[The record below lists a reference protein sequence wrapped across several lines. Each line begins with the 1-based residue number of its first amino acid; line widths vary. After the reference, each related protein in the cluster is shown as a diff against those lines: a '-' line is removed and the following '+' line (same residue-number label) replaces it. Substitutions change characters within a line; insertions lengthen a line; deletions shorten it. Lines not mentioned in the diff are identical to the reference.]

1 MAVLQSGGQLRP
13 GGDRQPFPKSSVPLS
28 QYGAGGLIELLGDGR
43 TVSFAELYRSQLWIA
58 VVVHKLSRQIS
69 RLPLKTYK
77 RAGNGDRQRIRGGR
91 LPALLAKPFPRG
103 GPTHLKQAIAL
114 PALVNGNSAL
124 RKARD
129 AAGTPPI
136 RLEPLA
142 WGSMRVHGER
152 TAPVE
157 LWETSQPGQPRYI
170 DPDDVVHVAWRGLD
184 GPIGI
189 SPLQQLAVTIA
200 IEDAAQRYQ
209 KSMLANSARPPSAI
223 EASEA
228 FLGWNPDERREL
240 MELLREDADA
250 LYAGPD
256 NGGRPAVLPPG
267 LKWNAVGHTAVEAEL
282 ISQRK
287 LTREE
292 IAACYDV
299 PPPLVALLE
308 KSTFNN
314 ITELHRMLYVT
325 VLGPWLD
332 LIEETLQCQL
342 IDPEPAFR
350 GDFYVEFDLS
360 EVLKGDVLQRAQAI
374 ALQIG
379 YGVLTIDE
387 ARELENR
394 PRFGLPETSLPLYPS
409 NNLTPVGRGQPS
421 DGDVQDAARAA
432 AAMDEQQIA
441 RLLAQSGGS
450 MVDAILAIAADPL
463 APVLNGHGALR
474 DQ

>member
-13 GGDRQPFPKSSVPLS
+13 GGDLQPFPKSSVALT
-28 QYGAGGLIELLGDGR
+28 QYGGGSVELIGDGR
-43 TVSFAELYRSQLWIA
+43 TVSFAELYRSHLWIS
-58 VVVHKLSRQIS
+58 VVVHKLSRQIA

-77 RAGNGDRQRIRGGR
+77 RARNGDRERVRTGR
-91 LPALLAKPFPRG
+91 LPALLTKPFPMG

-129 AAGTPPI
+129 APGAPPV

-142 WGSMRVHGER
+142 WGAMRIRGEP

-157 LWETSQPGQPRYI
+157 LWETTQPGQPRAI
-170 DPDDVVHVAWRGLD
+170 DPDDVVHFAWRGLD

-209 KSMLANSARPPSAI
+209 KSVFANGARPESAI
-223 EASEA
+223 EVSDA
-228 FLGWNPDERREL
+228 FLGWSPEERREH
-240 MELLREDADA
+240 MEMLREDVTY
-250 LYAGPD
+250 LHGGPD
-256 NGGRPAVLPPG
+256 NAGRPAVLPAG
-267 LKWNAVGHTAVEAEL
+267 MKWNAVGHTAVEAEL
-282 ISQRK
+282 INQRK

-332 LIEETLQCQL
+332 LIEETIQVQL

-360 EVLKGDVLQRAQAI
+360 EVLKGDTLQRAQAL

-387 ARELENR
+387 AREVENR
-394 PRFGLPETSLPLYPS
+394 QRFDLPETSVPLYPA
-409 NNLTPVGRGQPS
+409 NNLKPVGVAQPS
-421 DGDVQDAARAA
+421 DSDVQDAAKAA
-432 AAMDEQQIA
+432 AAMNQQQLA
-441 RLLAQSGGS
+441 RLLTQSSGS
-450 MVDAILAIAADPL
+450 VVDALLALAGDPL
-463 APVLNGHGALR
+463 APVHNGHGALR